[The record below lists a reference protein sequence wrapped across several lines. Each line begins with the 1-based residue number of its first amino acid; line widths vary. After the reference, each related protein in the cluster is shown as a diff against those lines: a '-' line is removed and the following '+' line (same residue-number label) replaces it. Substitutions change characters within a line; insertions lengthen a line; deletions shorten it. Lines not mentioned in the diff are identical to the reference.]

1 MIIKMKQNIYIT
13 HAKRTAIGNF
23 CGALANLSAVDLGS
37 NLISSTFNEAE
48 RLAADKVVMGQV
60 LTAGCGQNPARATA
74 IRAGIPQEK
83 PSYTVNQVCGS
94 GMKALHL
101 GVCEVALG
109 ADFVIAG
116 GQESMSN
123 APHILCAR
131 NGVKIGNAE
140 IVDTMVKDGL
150 WDVFNDYHMGITA
163 ENLAKQ
169 YKLSRDM
176 QDEFAY
182 NSQLKAANAQALG
195 EFQQEIVPLTL
206 RSRKG
211 EAIFDQDEFIR
222 SDTTLEK
229 LGQLKPAFDRQNGTV
244 TAGNSSG
251 LNDGAAALGI
261 ASEAALKAHSLEPLV
276 RIVSVATA
284 GVSPEIMGIGP
295 VPAIQ
300 KALALAGWK
309 EGDVDTAELNE
320 AFAAQALSVMKE
332 LKLEDCEVN
341 PSGGAIALGHPI
353 GASGGRVLVTL
364 IHRMVRKNQKR
375 GVAAL
380 CIGGGMGIAT
390 CVELV

>member
-1 MIIKMKQNIYIT
+1 MKQNIYIT

-23 CGALANLSAVDLGS
+23 CGALSKLSAVDFGS
-37 NLISSTFNEAE
+37 NLISSTFNESELSEAN
-48 RLAADKVVMGQV
+48 KVIMGQV
-60 LTAGCGQNPARATA
+60 LTAGCGQNPARAAA
-74 IRAGIPQEK
+74 IRAGVPQEK
-83 PSYTVNQVCGS
+83 PSYTINQVCGS

-101 GVCEVALG
+101 AVCEVALG

-123 APHILCAR
+123 APHILRAR
-131 NGVKIGNAE
+131 NGVKMGNAE
-140 IVDTMVKDGL
+140 IIDTMVKDGL

-163 ENLAKQ
+163 ENLATQ
-169 YKLSRDM
+169 YKLSRHD

-182 NSQLKAANAQALG
+182 NSQLKAANAQSLG

-222 SDTTLEK
+222 GDTTLEK

-251 LNDGAAALGI
+251 LNDGAAALGV
-261 ASEAALKAHSLEPLV
+261 ASEAALKAQSLRPLV
-276 RIVSVATA
+276 RIVSIATA

-309 EGDVDTAELNE
+309 EADIDTAELNE
-320 AFAAQALSVMKE
+320 AFAAQALSVIKE
-332 LKLEDCEVN
+332 LNFKEGVVN

-353 GASGGRVLVTL
+353 GASGARVLVTL
-364 IHRMVRKNQKR
+364 IHRMIRQKQQK